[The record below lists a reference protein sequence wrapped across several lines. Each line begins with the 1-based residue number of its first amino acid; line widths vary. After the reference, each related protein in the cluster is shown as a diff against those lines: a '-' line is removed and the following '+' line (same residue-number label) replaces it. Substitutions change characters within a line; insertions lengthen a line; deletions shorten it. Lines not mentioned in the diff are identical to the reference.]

1 MVYLRAMSKGKLV
14 LAAVGGFLLLVFG
27 YVYWMDRDLI
37 LPERR
42 AADLAL
48 LFGATLGGLMLASIA
63 WNLLLLPAMRQEP
76 RHRWKWAA
84 GALAGFLGIVGG
96 MPWIIRAAWGY
107 RSALTIVVVA
117 AAALF
122 LLIGLVFALTARK
135 LRNVEHL

>member
-1 MVYLRAMSKGKLV
+1 MVYLRAMSKGTLV
-14 LAAVGGFLLLVFG
+14 LAAVGAFLLLVFG

-48 LFGATLGGLMLASIA
+48 LFGSTLGGLMLASIA

-84 GALAGFLGIVGG
+84 GALVGFLGIIGG
-96 MPWIIRAAWGY
+96 IPWIIRAVWSY
-107 RSALTIVVVA
+107 RSVLTITTVA
-117 AAALF
+117 LGALF
-122 LLIGLVFALTARK
+122 FLILIVGVVTFKRTCAR
-135 LRNVEHL
+135 